1 MSAMVWCTT
10 LYLST
15 GKPSNDLSAHLLPPE
30 DYDEDN
36 LQAGTQAKKQSYFQL
51 SDLPH
56 LSLKLS
62 TALTLLLGT
71 LTACLLLSALSFNF
85 RDWVLLAISL
95 LASTLFGLFLLNK
108 AQQLV
113 LTGISGDLLAKDDY
127 IIGYLKIVYLDSAF
141 VLLILLIV
149 MLCMVKEFTEQEKL

>member
-1 MSAMVWCTT
+1 MSAIVWCTT

-36 LQAGTQAKKQSYFQL
+36 LQAGTQAKKESYFQL

-56 LSLKLS
+56 LSLKVR

-71 LTACLLLSALSFNF
+71 LTACLLLSALSFNY

-95 LASTLFGLFLLNK
+95 LASSLFGLFLLNK
-108 AQQLV
+108 AQLV
-113 LTGISGDLLAKDDY
+113 LTGKSENLLGKDDY
-127 IIGYLKIVYLDSAF
+127 IIGYLKLVYLDSAF

-149 MLCMVKEFTEQEKL
+149 MLCMIKEFTEQERL